1 MVMRLLLISGV
12 YTAISFG
19 IQILLFLFSS
29 RPHLLEG
36 PMFLSHPI
44 FAVGFLLMLSIAI
57 LWITISL
64 KSLRSCLMQKSGA
77 GSVVKQHIS
86 LILLVSVTLIA
97 AISGCLFYVRIISYG
112 SPGSSGP
119 NLFAVSHFFGSLF
132 CEPSWIAFALHAR
145 RN

>member
-1 MVMRLLLISGV
+1 
-12 YTAISFG
+12 
-19 IQILLFLFSS
+19 
-29 RPHLLEG
+29 
-36 PMFLSHPI
+36 
-44 FAVGFLLMLSIAI
+44 
-57 LWITISL
+57 
-64 KSLRSCLMQKSGA
+64 MQKSGA